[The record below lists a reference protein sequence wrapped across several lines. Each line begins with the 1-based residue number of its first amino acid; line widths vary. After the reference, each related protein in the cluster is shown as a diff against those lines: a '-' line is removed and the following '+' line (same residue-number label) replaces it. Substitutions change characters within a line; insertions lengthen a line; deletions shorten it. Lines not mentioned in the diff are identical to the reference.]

1 MQLDSTKLGHTVKD
15 RSKVM
20 AEIISSLDGI
30 GFSMEDTRIDILGN
44 AYEYLI
50 GQFAATAGKR
60 RVSSTRRLA
69 RTNCFADLRALAL
82 WT

>member
-20 AEIISSLDGI
+20 AEIISSLDG
-30 GFSMEDTRIDILGN
+30 ILGN